1 MRTLLISALAASLAG
16 CTCLPPPPQ
25 VMNEGTDQ
33 NGFACFGQTPVRP
46 VIAPNPA
53 VFQADPVRRK
63 TRPPTV
69 GKIDTPASTRHADKG
84 DFVRKNRKPTMPAKM
99 EAPASTEPADKAYSV
114 TKKQKFTMP
123 SKLEAPTSTE
133 PADKVESVTKTL
145 KSTIAAKMDAPAFT
159 QSAND
164 PAVLQ
169 KAMVTIAAKMKDSSA
184 EFGEMKRAVRKNT
197 LGVPIDTICGY
208 VKRKNA
214 SHGDTEER
222 PFLYLVQEDEAY
234 IVDGSDLIAATA
246 YRNICN

>member
-1 MRTLLISALAASLAG
+1 MQIGDDLLIICGEGCHVQSTSRKASQLGLDRGICMRTLLISALAASLAG

-69 GKIDTPASTRHADKG
+69 GKIDTPASTEHADK
-84 DFVRKNRKPTMPAKM
+84 D
-99 EAPASTEPADKAYSV
+99 YSV

-133 PADKVESVTKTL
+133 PADKVESVTKNL
-145 KSTIAAKMDAPAFT
+145 KSTIAAKMEAPAST
-159 QSAND
+159 E
-164 PAVLQ
+164 PAD
-169 KAMVTIAAKMKDSSA
+169 KA
-184 EFGEMKRAVRKNT
+184 
-197 LGVPIDTICGY
+197 
-208 VKRKNA
+208 
-214 SHGDTEER
+214 
-222 PFLYLVQEDEAY
+222 
-234 IVDGSDLIAATA
+234 
-246 YRNICN
+246 